1 METKILKPQH
11 ELLKR
16 YIEYFLFL
24 DKRDHN
30 LVNYTTFPNNN
41 LCLAIYRQNRVSYTR
56 DAKTNS
62 CTVQQNGRPF
72 SSRIYGFH
80 NMPFNVDLR
89 SEVDQV
95 CIIFHPSAL
104 SAFTKESVFELQSS
118 DSVFEDLF
126 QSGDRFC
133 LEQLF
138 EQNDMAERAQ
148 LLERF
153 FLGKLMGRIPH
164 KVQQALDCIWS
175 AGTGHP
181 KMGIGLLCEKLKISD
196 TTLFRLFRT
205 HLGQNPQQF
214 IKTVRFRN
222 ALPLV
227 LDQTRPL
234 TQIGLEGDYYDQPHF
249 IKDFRTF
256 SGMSPRKLRQQASLQ
271 QDQLAWIY
279 KETPTQ

>member
-24 DKRDHN
+24 DKRDNN
-30 LVNYTTFPNNN
+30 LVDYTTFPNNN
-41 LCLAIYRQNRVSYTR
+41 LCLAIYRQNSVNYIR
-56 DAKTNS
+56 DPKTNS
-62 CTVQQNGRPF
+62 CTIRESGRPF

-80 NMPFNVDLR
+80 IMPFNVDLR

-104 SAFTKESVFELQSS
+104 SAFTKESLVELQSS

-126 QSGDRFC
+126 RSEDSFY

-138 EQNDMAERAQ
+138 EEGDMAERAK

-153 FLGKLMGRIPH
+153 FLGKLMGSIPI
-164 KVQQALDCIWS
+164 KVQQALECIGS
-175 AGTGHP
+175 AGTCNA
-181 KMGIGLLCEKLKISD
+181 KIGVEMLCQKLGISD

-214 IKTVRFRN
+214 IKTFRFRK

-227 LDQTRPL
+227 LN
-234 TQIGLEGDYYDQPHF
+234 
-249 IKDFRTF
+249 
-256 SGMSPRKLRQQASLQ
+256 
-271 QDQLAWIY
+271 
-279 KETPTQ
+279 

>member
-24 DKRDHN
+24 DKHDNN

-41 LCLAIYRQNRVSYTR
+41 LCLAIYRQNKVSYTR
-56 DAKTNS
+56 DPKTNS
-62 CTVQQNGRPF
+62 CTIQESGRLF

-80 NMPFNVDLR
+80 AMPFNVDLR
-89 SEVDQV
+89 SQVDQV

-104 SAFTKESVFELQSS
+104 SAFTKESLIELQTS

-126 QSGDRFC
+126 QSKDRFA

-138 EQNDMAERAQ
+138 EENDMAERAK

-153 FLGKLMGRIPH
+153 FLGKLMGRIPI
-164 KVQQALDCIWS
+164 KVQQALECIGS
-175 AGTGHP
+175 AGTA
-181 KMGIGLLCEKLKISD
+181 KMGIELLCGKLGISD

-214 IKTVRFRN
+214 IKTIRFRK

-227 LDQTRPL
+227 LDHIKPL

-256 SGMSPRKLRQQASLQ
+256 TGMAPRELRQQVSLQ

-279 KETPTQ
+279 KEVTSQ

>member
-11 ELLKR
+11 ELLKT

-24 DKRDHN
+24 DKRDNN

-56 DAKTNS
+56 DPKTNS
-62 CTVQQNGRPF
+62 CTIQESGRLF

-80 NMPFNVDLR
+80 AMPFSVDLR
-89 SEVDQV
+89 SQVDQV

-104 SAFTKESVFELQSS
+104 SAFTKESLFDLQSS

-126 QSGDRFC
+126 QSVDRFA

-138 EQNDMAERAQ
+138 EENDLAERAK

-153 FLGKLMGRIPH
+153 FLGKLLGSIPL
-164 KVQQALDCIWS
+164 KVQQALKCIGS
-175 AGTGHP
+175 AGTSNP
-181 KMGIGLLCEKLKISD
+181 KMGVELLCQRLEISD

-205 HLGQNPQQF
+205 HLGQGPQQF
-214 IKTVRFRN
+214 IKTIRFRK

-256 SGMSPRKLRQQASLQ
+256 TGMAPSKLQQQVSLQ

-279 KETPTQ
+279 KEVPAQ